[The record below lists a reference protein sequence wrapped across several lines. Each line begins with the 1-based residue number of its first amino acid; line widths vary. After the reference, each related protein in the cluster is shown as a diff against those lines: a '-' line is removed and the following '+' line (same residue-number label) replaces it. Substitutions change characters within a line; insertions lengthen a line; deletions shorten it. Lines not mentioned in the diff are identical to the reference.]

1 MNAIGILHSHTTLT
15 EQHVETHPYRLAE
28 HKRQI
33 AQKEVTA
40 MLEMSV
46 TEKFHSAWRSPIVL
60 VLKKEG
66 SVWFCGDQ
74 VAKVNDVSQSDAG
87 RMLPLVHDTWADTC
101 HSMMVTVQHGQPKEV
116 FSCMEGGAISG

>member
-1 MNAIGILHSHTTLT
+1 MNTIGILHSHTTLT

-33 AQKEVTA
+33 VQKEVTA

-46 TEKFHSAWRSPIVL
+46 IEKFHSAWCSPIVL

-66 SVWFCGDQ
+66 SVWFCGD
-74 VAKVNDVSQSDAG
+74 
-87 RMLPLVHDTWADTC
+87 
-101 HSMMVTVQHGQPKEV
+101 
-116 FSCMEGGAISG
+116 